1 MKRPFFDIK
10 LVKVFR
16 MRIRCSFLA
25 FCLMSLGMVYAQKD
39 VTQFLGI
46 PVDGSKAE
54 MVQKIKAKG
63 FTQSIYNED
72 ALEGEF
78 NGYDVR
84 VYVSTNR
91 GKVCRIMVC
100 DVNTVDE
107 RSIQIRF
114 NRLCRQFEKNSK
126 YLSLD
131 DYTIPDD
138 ENISYEM
145 MVHKKRYDALFYQQP
160 LLDALDTAEIQ
171 EKILSELQNKYTSE
185 QISTPTDEI
194 MEEVNSIAIRYAMD
208 LMTKK
213 AVWFTISEYK
223 GKYYIT
229 MYYDNEYNRADGED
243 L

>member
-1 MKRPFFDIK
+1 
-10 LVKVFR
+10 
-16 MRIRCSFLA
+16 
-25 FCLMSLGMVYAQKD
+25 
-39 VTQFLGI
+39 
-46 PVDGSKAE
+46 
-54 MVQKIKAKG
+54 
-63 FTQSIYNED
+63 
-72 ALEGEF
+72 
-78 NGYDVR
+78 
-84 VYVSTNR
+84 
-91 GKVCRIMVC
+91 
-100 DVNTVDE
+100 
-107 RSIQIRF
+107 
-114 NRLCRQFEKNSK
+114 
-126 YLSLD
+126 
-131 DYTIPDD
+131 
-138 ENISYEM
+138 M

-160 LLDALDTAEIQ
+160 LLDALDTAVIQ

>member
-1 MKRPFFDIK
+1 MK
-10 LVKVFR
+10 
-16 MRIRCSFLA
+16 IRCLFFA

-54 MVQKIKAKG
+54 MVRKIKAKG
-63 FTQSIYNED
+63 FTQSIYDED

-78 NGYDVR
+78 NGHR
-84 VYVSTNR
+84 VNVFVSTNR
-91 GKVCRIMVC
+91 EKVCRIMIC
-100 DVNTVDE
+100 DANTVDE

-114 NRLCRQFEKNSK
+114 NRLCRQFEKKSK
-126 YLSLD
+126 YISFD

-145 MVHKKRYDALFYQQP
+145 IVNNKRYEAVFYQQP
-160 LLDALDTAEIQ
+160 LGGIDTAAMQ
-171 EKILSELQNKYTSE
+171 EKLLSELQNKYTIE
-185 QISTPTDEI
+185 QISSPTEEI
-194 MEEVNSIAIRYAMD
+194 MEDMKSIAIEYAMD

-213 AVWFTISEYK
+213 SVWFTISEYQ